1 MHDLAEGHVMSH
13 PGGVGRILLRV
24 LVGLVGSNLG
34 RNVIPDAA
42 GDTVG
47 VGKQRAE
54 MVIEGL

>member
-1 MHDLAEGHVMSH
+1 MSH